1 MENTTVVYGHNSRV
15 STMSGDELGTVS
27 HVVIN
32 RETGELS
39 HLVIHRG
46 RVSSRHVLAPLDA
59 ITQDNEGRLRLAAGI
74 DPDELS
80 DLTTESVTL
89 AERAPGP
96 LHGTHYVQSHE
107 IAGGG
112 PSPGAPTTR
121 VRKVER
127 LNLPAGSVALKTN
140 ADVTSHDGEHLGKLT
155 GVVSDSVEN
164 STDSLLMTTGVVSR
178 ETRSFPA
185 QRISNISESEIVL
198 MAADDGTS
206 GEMTPG

>member
-1 MENTTVVYGHNSRV
+1 LENTTIVYGHNSRV
-15 STMSGDELGTVS
+15 ATTKGDDLGTVS
-27 HVVIN
+27 HVVMN
-32 RETGELS
+32 RETGRLT

-46 RVSSRHVLAPLDA
+46 RVSSRHVMAPLDA
-59 ITQDNEGRLRLAAGI
+59 ISSDNEGRLRLAAGI
-74 DPDELS
+74 DPDSLP

-89 AERAPGP
+89 AERTPGP

-127 LNLPAGSVALKTN
+127 MNLPEGSVALKTN

-155 GVVSDSVEN
+155 GVVSNSADN
-164 STDSLLMTTGVVSR
+164 STASLLMTTGVVSR

-185 QRISNISESEIVL
+185 QRISEITESEIVL
-198 MAADDGTS
+198 MAIK
-206 GEMTPG
+206 EEPEEE